1 MYRQRKNPHHSNSK
15 KHGRWPRRSAKLESL
30 EGRRLFDATG
40 FVQSNLV
47 SDLPGF
53 AQHTD
58 RDLINPWGF
67 TENSQGQFRLSANGA
82 GNAPIFDARGKELQP
97 EVALPP
103 PAGSPSGTVTTP
115 NGQLLNTT
123 NDFVI
128 SDGRRSAPAT
138 NIFSTEDGT
147 IVAWNP
153 QVNRTHAVLAAD
165 ESASG
170 AVYKLLAMDS
180 TPQGN
185 FLYATDFHNN
195 KIDVFD
201 KNFQKVTLGQ
211 NGFDT
216 FTDPNEPAGFAPF
229 GIKNIDG
236 TLFVSFA
243 KQLGPDNHDDQE
255 GPGNGFIDEFTSTG
269 TFIERFA
276 SGTAAGGTLTELN
289 SPIGMA
295 VAPSGF
301 GPDGEFGGAL
311 LVGNFGS
318 SQVSAFDLQTG
329 QFLGQLSDA
338 NGNPLVL
345 NGGFTETN
353 PKGLWGIAFGNGHGG
368 ADPNTLYFAS
378 GINQENDGLFGTV
391 SMADVNQGNG
401 HRGHD
406 KGEDNGNDNQGD
418 GNHGDSNRGG
428 NGGRNGGDHGQDEN
442 QLALAAASA
451 INQTTGGN
459 RNLPIDQPAL
469 LTVGGHGSSTSNAA
483 QPSFLAAPQAKL
495 RALDSVFS
503 HLGRGGH

>member
-1 MYRQRKNPHHSNSK
+1 MRRQWQGSWRHSRIKSHGQWSK
-15 KHGRWPRRSAKLESL
+15 RFPALERL
-30 EGRRLFDATG
+30 EHRRLFDATG
-40 FVQSNLV
+40 FVQTNLV

-82 GNAPIFDARGKELQP
+82 GNAPIFDARGQELKP

-103 PAGSPSGTVTTP
+103 PTGSPPGTVTTP
-115 NGQLLNTT
+115 NGQLLNPT

-128 SDGRRSAPAT
+128 SEGGRSAPAS

-153 QVNRTHAVLAAD
+153 QVDRTHAVIAAD

-216 FTDPNEPAGFAPF
+216 FTDPNEPTGFAPF
-229 GIKNIDG
+229 GIKNVNG
-236 TLFVSFA
+236 TLLVSYA

-269 TFIERFA
+269 AFIKRFA
-276 SGTAAGGTLTELN
+276 SGTAAGGTLTEIN

-295 VAPSGF
+295 IAPTGF
-301 GPDGEFGGAL
+301 GPHGEFGGAL

-318 SQVSAFDLQTG
+318 SQVSAFNLQTG

-338 NGNPLVL
+338 QGNPLVL
-345 NGGFTETN
+345 NGGFSETN
-353 PKGLWGIAFGNGHGG
+353 PKGLWGIAFGNGQNG
-368 ADPNTLYFAS
+368 ADPNTMFFAS

-391 SMADVNQGNG
+391 SMADIDQGKD
-401 HRGHD
+401 HD
-406 KGEDNGNDNQGD
+406 GRDHGD
-418 GNHGDSNRGG
+418 GNGNNNHGGGNRGG
-428 NGGRNGGDHGQDEN
+428 NDGDHGHDN
-442 QLALAAASA
+442 SQLTLAAASA

-459 RNLPIDQPAL
+459 HDLPISQLASA
-469 LTVGGHGSSTSNAA
+469 TEGGHGSSQSSAA
-483 QPSFLAAPQAKL
+483 DPALLGTMQAKL
-495 RALDSVFS
+495 RALDSVFR
-503 HLGRGGH
+503 HFGHGGH

>member
-1 MYRQRKNPHHSNSK
+1 MRRQRQRAWPKTNVKNHS
-15 KHGRWPRRSAKLESL
+15 RCWRRSAAVERLE
-30 EGRRLFDATG
+30 ERRLFDATG
-40 FVQSNLV
+40 FVQTNLV

-67 TENSQGQFRLSANGA
+67 TESSQGQFRLSANGA
-82 GNAPIFDARGKELQP
+82 GNAPIFDARGKELEP

-103 PAGSPSGTVTTP
+103 PAGSPPGTVTTP

-128 SDGRRSAPAT
+128 SEHGRSAPAT

-153 QVNRTHAVLAAD
+153 QVNRTHAVVAAD

-216 FTDPNEPAGFAPF
+216 FSDPNEPAGFAPF
-229 GIKNIDG
+229 GIKNVDG
-236 TLFVSFA
+236 TLFISYA
-243 KQLGPDNHDDQE
+243 KQLGPDNLDDQE

-269 TFIERFA
+269 TLINRFA

-295 VAPSGF
+295 IAPSGF
-301 GPDGEFGGAL
+301 GPHGEFGGAL

-318 SQVSAFDLQTG
+318 SQVSAFNLKTG

-338 NGNPLVL
+338 QGNPLVL
-345 NGGFTETN
+345 NGGFSETN

-368 ADPNTLYFAS
+368 ADPNTLFFAA
-378 GINQENDGLFGTV
+378 GINEENDGLFGTV
-391 SMADVNQGNG
+391 SMGDADDHRGRGNG
-401 HRGHD
+401 NG
-406 KGEDNGNDNQGD
+406 NGNDNHGD
-418 GNHGDSNRGG
+418 GDHGDRNGGDNRGG
-428 NGGRNGGDHGQDEN
+428 NGGDHGRDES
-442 QLALAAASA
+442 QLALAAATA
-451 INQTTGGN
+451 VNQTTGGN
-459 RNLPIDQPAL
+459 LNLPISQPAS
-469 LTVGGHGSSTSNAA
+469 VSEGGHGSSPSSAA
-483 QPSFLAAPQAKL
+483 EPSLLAALQARL
-495 RALDSVFS
+495 RALDSVFG
-503 HLGRGGH
+503 HFGHGGH